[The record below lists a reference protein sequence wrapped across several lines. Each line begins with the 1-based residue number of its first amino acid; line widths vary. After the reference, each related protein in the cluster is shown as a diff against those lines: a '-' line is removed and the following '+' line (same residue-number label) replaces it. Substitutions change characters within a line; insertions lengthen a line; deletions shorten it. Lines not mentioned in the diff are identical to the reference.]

1 MLTHSVSL
9 YLAAVL
15 IWGSTW
21 FAIRFQLGVVAE
33 EVSLVYRFA
42 LAAVILLAFCRLTR
56 RSLRYSLSE
65 HGFIALQGLFLFSSN
80 YLIFYWATALLTSGI
95 IALMFSTVILLNIVN
110 GALFLGS
117 RVSRRVILGA
127 LLGILGIAAIFWS
140 EVSAVGDNADAWRGL
155 WMSLVATY
163 FASVGNI
170 ISARN
175 QQRGIPVIQTNAWG
189 MTYGALI
196 MFVYALI
203 SGVPFDYDPAP
214 AYSISLFYLAVF
226 GSILA
231 FGSYLTLVGRIG
243 ADRAAYAAV
252 LFPVIAL
259 GLSTLFEDYQWTL
272 RAGFGFLLVL
282 LGNYVVLTRSRQKP
296 PSKPAPAPHPF
307 VGGADDGAA
316 IEHSREHKE

>member
-1 MLTHSVSL
+1 MLTHSASL
-9 YLAAVL
+9 YLASVL

-21 FAIRFQLGVVAE
+21 FAIKFQLGVVAP

-42 LAAVILLAFCRLTR
+42 LAATILLAFCLLTR
-56 RSLRYSLSE
+56 RSLVYSPGQ

-80 YLIFYWATALLTSGI
+80 YLVFYWATELLTSGI
-95 IALMFSTVILLNIVN
+95 VALLFSTVILMNIVN
-110 GALFLGS
+110 GAIFIGN
-117 RVSRRVILGA
+117 RVNPRVIVGA
-127 LLGILGIAAIFWS
+127 GFGIGGIAAIFWS
-140 EVSAVGDNADAWRGL
+140 ELALVENNADTWRGL
-155 WMSLVATY
+155 WMCLVATW

-175 QQRGIPVIQTNAWG
+175 QRRGIPVVQSNAWG
-189 MTYGALI
+189 MLYGASI

-203 SGVPFDYDPAP
+203 GGVPFDFDHAA
-214 AYSISLFYLAVF
+214 AYSVSLLYLSVF

-231 FGSYLTLVGRIG
+231 FGSYLTLIGRIG

-272 RAGFGFLLVL
+272 RAVFGFALVL
-282 LGNYVVLTRSRQKP
+282 LGNYIVLTKTRKP
-296 PSKPAPAPHPF
+296 KPIPQ
-307 VGGADDGAA
+307 
-316 IEHSREHKE
+316 

>member
-9 YLAAVL
+9 YLASVL

-21 FAIRFQLGVVAE
+21 FAIKFQLGVVSA
-33 EVSLVYRFA
+33 EVSLVYRFGI
-42 LAAVILLAFCRLTR
+42 AAVILLLFCLLTGR
-56 RSLRYSLSE
+56 GLKYTPRQ

-80 YLIFYWATALLTSGI
+80 YLVFYWATGLLTSGI
-95 IALMFSTVILLNIVN
+95 VALMFSTVILMNIVN

-117 RVSRRVILGA
+117 RASGQVMLGA
-127 LLGILGIAAIFWS
+127 CVGIAGIAAIFWS
-140 EVSAVGDNADAWRGL
+140 EVSGIGDHADTWRGL
-155 WMSLVATY
+155 WMCLLATW
-163 FASVGNI
+163 FASLGNI

-175 QQRGIPVIQTNAWG
+175 QRRHIPVVQTNAWG
-189 MTYGALI
+189 MAYGAAI
-196 MFVYALI
+196 MAVYALV
-203 SGVPFDYDPAP
+203 SGVPFNYDPNWS
-214 AYSISLFYLAVF
+214 YSLSLVYLAVF

-272 RAGFGFLLVL
+272 RAVFGFALVL
-282 LGNYVVLTRSRQKP
+282 LGNYLVLSRRQ
-296 PSKPAPAPHPF
+296 APLQP
-307 VGGADDGAA
+307 
-316 IEHSREHKE
+316 ER